1 MKKKTIIILI
11 VSLVLLGVICA
22 VGCIFGVKWL
32 FSEQYNEHGVSHWL
46 VITIDKNSPREYLGE
61 LDGYKIYIEQMN
73 LDETVFRN
81 INAENVPI
89 KKALEE
95 KLVSMADWRKY
106 AWSIQK
112 TGDTEILKNENYEI
126 ACVKDECTIR
136 PLYR

>member
-11 VSLVLLGVICA
+11 LSLVLLGVICA

-73 LDETVFRN
+73 LDETLFRN
-81 INAENVPI
+81 INAENV
-89 KKALEE
+89 
-95 KLVSMADWRKY
+95 W
-106 AWSIQK
+106 
-112 TGDTEILKNENYEI
+112 EIYS
-126 ACVKDECTIR
+126 TI
-136 PLYR
+136 